1 MRGRTKW
8 TGPKLARYGIASLVL
23 GLLGCGSSSDV
34 VNGIHPSIGVVYGWL
49 TRAQGGPLE
58 QAQVEVFVT
67 LEEVCGEEL
76 REPLGDFVGT
86 AVTDSSGYYMKEINW
101 AHIAEATHCI
111 AVRVTPSGAG
121 DEGARTFLAGELTL
135 RHETLTP
142 PVDSLRFDATVM
154 D

>member
-8 TGPKLARYGIASLVL
+8 TGPKLARYGTASLVL
-23 GLLGCGSSSDV
+23 GLFGCGDSSAVGNDLR
-34 VNGIHPSIGVVYGWL
+34 PSIGVVYGWL
-49 TRAQGGPLE
+49 TVADGEPLE
-58 QAQVEVFVT
+58 QAEVEVFIV
-67 LEEVCGEEL
+67 LGGEVCVERDDL
-76 REPLGDFVGT
+76 RMSSVGT
-86 AVTDSSGYYMKEINW
+86 SVTDGAGHYTERITYV
-101 AHIAEATHCI
+101 HIAELTRCI